1 MTPQDPPA
9 RPPSA
14 RAPAPRSVP
23 GLLRLIWAQPWVRLL
38 AYALLL
44 WLALRFARQI
54 SGVIVTGLVAFAL
67 AYLCNPVL
75 RWLEQRRVPRAV
87 GVLLLVLVFSVVA
100 GLLVWAGA
108 AQLGNLLTDLP
119 RFVRQLGTLLGNLLD
134 RLSGVPGLE
143 NAPARLNT
151 AINAQVASLGQNMLP
166 FFQRL
171 LTSGGT
177 VLGGATLFVGWL
189 GQAAFAVTLAL
200 YFMLDYKR
208 LGPSVLRLFPVAW
221 QGTVARLSGDV
232 GDSFGGYIRGQL
244 LIGLAAGAL
253 VTLSLLLLGVPNALG
268 LGLLMAALNIVPY
281 IGLVIAAIPAVLL
294 AVAGGWLKVLLVVLV
309 YFVTNQIIGNVLA
322 PYVLGKTSN
331 LSPAAVLLS
340 LLVGLSLYGLV
351 GGLLAVPTATLLKQ
365 WVEAYWLGSRLHG
378 QEHGEG
384 QLGKEQQGKEA
395 DLEAGPP
402 RS

>member
-1 MTPQDPPA
+1 MTSA
-9 RPPSA
+9 SRP
-14 RAPAPRSVP
+14 PAPRSVP
-23 GLLRLIWAQPWVRLL
+23 DLLRRIWAQPWMRLL
-38 AYALLL
+38 AYVLLL

-54 SGVIVTGLVAFAL
+54 SGVIVTGMVAFAL

-75 RWLEQRRVPRAV
+75 IWLERRRVPRAV
-87 GVLLLVLVFSVVA
+87 GVLLLVVVVTVLA
-100 GLLVWAGA
+100 GLLLWAGA
-108 AQLGNLLTDLP
+108 AQLGSLLADLP

-143 NAPARLNT
+143 DAPARLNT
-151 AINAQVASLGQNMLP
+151 AINAQVASLSQNMLP

-171 LTSGGT
+171 LSSGGT

-200 YFMLDYKR
+200 YFMLDYPR

-232 GDSFGGYIRGQL
+232 GDSFGGYVRGQL
-244 LIGLAAGAL
+244 LIGLAAGVL
-253 VTLSLLLLGVPNALG
+253 VTLSLLLLGIPNALG
-268 LGLLMAALNIVPY
+268 LGLLMAVLNIVPY
-281 IGLVIAAIPAVLL
+281 IGLVIAAVPAVLL
-294 AVAGGWLKVLLVVLV
+294 AVAGGWLKVVLVVAV

-340 LLVGLSLYGLV
+340 LLIGLSLYGLV

-365 WVEAYWLGSRLHG
+365 WMEMYWLGSRLHG
-378 QEHGEG
+378 QE
-384 QLGKEQQGKEA
+384 QGKEQQDKET
-395 DLEAGPP
+395 DLETGPP
-402 RS
+402 TS

>member
-1 MTPQDPPA
+1 MTSDP
-9 RPPSA
+9 RP
-14 RAPAPRSVP
+14 PAPRSVP
-23 GLLRLIWAQPWVRLL
+23 DLLRCIWAQPWVRLL

-54 SGVIVTGLVAFAL
+54 ASVIVTGLVAFAL
-67 AYLCNPVL
+67 AYLVNPVL
-75 RWLEQRRVPRAV
+75 VWLEQRRVPRAV
-87 GVLLLVLVFSVVA
+87 GVLLLVVVVTVLA
-100 GLLVWAGA
+100 GLLLWAGA
-108 AQLGNLLTDLP
+108 AQLGSLLADLP
-119 RFVRQLGTLLGNLLD
+119 RFVRQLGTLLSTLLG

-143 NAPARLNT
+143 DAPARLNT
-151 AINAQVASLGQNMLP
+151 AINAQVASLGQNVLP
-166 FFQRL
+166 FLQRL

-177 VLGGATLFVGWL
+177 LLGGATLFVGWL

-208 LGPSVLRLFPVAW
+208 LGPSVLRLFPVDW

-244 LIGLAAGAL
+244 IIGLAAGVL
-253 VTLSLLLLGVPNALG
+253 VTLSLLLLGIPNALG

-281 IGLVIAAIPAVLL
+281 IGLVIAAVPALLL
-294 AVAGGWLKVLLVVLV
+294 AIAGGWLKVLLVVLV

-365 WVEAYWLGSRLHG
+365 WTELYWLGSRLHG
-378 QEHGEG
+378 QEN
-384 QLGKEQQGKEA
+384 

-402 RS
+402 TS